1 MFLGIVRKL
10 PKGSQVPFLADA
22 FAAFLAVSG
31 QLSLYADDFFFLSL
45 LVHGFPQATCFKQE
59 PDCTRG

>member
-1 MFLGIVRKL
+1 MLWSL
-10 PKGSQVPFLADA
+10 WQMA

-31 QLSLYADDFFFLSL
+31 QLSLNADDFFFLSL
-45 LVHGFPQATCFKQE
+45 LLVHGFPKATCFKQE